1 MKKLLSF
8 VLPLAA
14 MLLGAACTKE
24 MPGQA
29 GNDAKEGME
38 FTIGEQTHSINL
50 KFSVGGSPTTKAAAT
65 IGSYN
70 DDTIARIDIYCY
82 EDDYTLP
89 VHSVLTGD
97 DIETGFTQEELEN
110 THRSF
115 LVFAN
120 LNAAVAGWYE
130 TRTMSQLQSRQDSFM
145 PLDLLYTPHQL
156 VMAGYKEFYFTSD
169 KTETIDLYRYMA
181 RVDLSQIQVDFTDAS
196 LMSKDVFV
204 KNVAFVNVFRCAR
217 LVYHLETYSYEE
229 SPYFFWGGE
238 DTVYHAFGGEDTGIY
253 GFSRFNYMSDTFTA
267 GSGTG
272 ALAGT
277 WNALYNDNT
286 YKAKGVL
293 NIDVNGNLKDAVV
306 QSYDTSQGE
315 GRVCSSTD
323 PSVSHTLN
331 VNKSFYLMPGA
342 MYSGSFDMLTPYT
355 GQNPH
360 TKLVIEL
367 SIDGDSYFYPILC
380 YALQPNTVYQ
390 ISKIKLKGLGS
401 EYSNFYELVMD
412 YDVSLDM
419 SVQDWNTESLGEM
432 SGGYLPGHKE
442 EIY

>member
-1 MKKLLSF
+1 MKKLLSIALTL
-8 VLPLAA
+8 VT

-24 MPGQA
+24 IP
-29 GNDAKEGME
+29 GNDGNDTNSGME
-38 FTIGEQTHSINL
+38 ITAGENTCSIKL
-50 KFSVGGSPTTKAAAT
+50 KFSVGGSPATKAAAT
-65 IGSYN
+65 IGSYD

-82 EDDYTLP
+82 EDEENLP
-89 VHSVLTGD
+89 VHTVLTGD
-97 DIETGFTQEELEN
+97 DIEEGFTQEEVEN
-110 THRSF
+110 SHRSF

-130 TRTMSQLQSRQDSFM
+130 TRTMYQLQSRQDSYM

-156 VMAGYKEFYFTSD
+156 IMAGYKEFYFTGD

-181 RVDLSQIQVDFTDAS
+181 RIDLSQIQVDFTDSS
-196 LMSKDVFV
+196 LMNKDVFV
-204 KNVAFVNVFRCAR
+204 KNIAFVNVFRCAR

-229 SPYFFWGGE
+229 SPYFFWGPE
-238 DTVYHAFGGEDTGIY
+238 SQMSHLFGGEECGVT
-253 GFSRFNYMSDTFTA
+253 GFSSFNYMGETYSI
-267 GSGTG
+267 GSATG

-277 WNALYNDNT
+277 WNTLYNDNT

-293 NIDVNGNLKDAVV
+293 NIDVNGNLRDAVV
-306 QSYDTSQGE
+306 QSYDISQGE

-331 VNKSFYLMPGA
+331 VNKSFYLMPGT
-342 MYSGSFDMLTPYT
+342 MYSGAFDMLTTYT
-355 GQNPH
+355 GQNVHP
-360 TKLVIEL
+360 KLVIEL
-367 SIDGDSYFYPILC
+367 SIDGVSYFYPILC
-380 YALQPNTVYQ
+380 YAVQPNTVYQ

-419 SVQDWNTESLGEM
+419 SVQEWTTTALGEM